1 VRSIE
6 TAHPKV
12 SIPGVRL
19 ALCRELLRRDMRRL
33 DERLKEE
40 GF

>member
-12 SIPGVRL
+12 SIPGVGL

-40 GF
+40 GL